1 LSLFSEKIFIS
12 VTKEAPKPSYL
23 EIKEYSFTDTDGNN
37 KIDAGETAIIN
48 FDLYN
53 LGTRPRLGLK
63 LKMKDINLLHLGFSP
78 VVSRIVNRLL

>member
-1 LSLFSEKIFIS
+1 LSLFPEKKFIL
-12 VTKEAPKPSYL
+12 VTKEAPKPPYL

-48 FDLYN
+48 SDLYN
-53 LGTRPRLGLK
+53 LGTGPGLGLK
-63 LKMKDINLLHLGFSP
+63 LNMKEINLLHCGFSP